1 MSHAQYAEHLSK
13 NAKMNDKHRKGSF
26 SSAGTKGS
34 SSSVGTN
41 DSFHSSPPPP
51 IHQSSGNALDTGYGS
66 PLDTSPLRLDDEPTL
81 PDLKGKQRETYLSAE
96 EAFANFKLRPDSP
109 APRFGYGTN
118 KPPHMRPIPFPP
130 ALGLTDRSGK
140 VVSLNDPRSHNNSFL
155 NRNFFVDESVMG
167 TPPISPFFPG
177 VGRHPGQPAQVQ
189 PAHGYWGRLDSHV
202 PATQPAQYEPAQ
214 GCQYL
219 QVPPTH
225 LQSRDAG
232 AIFPP
237 HPNLPEVDQQSQ
249 RQTRRQSTD
258 QVFRPMHAAMA
269 RLNLQSSLGS
279 PHPPTRHPPIQANP
293 MEKVM
298 LGFSPNYMGNIHI
311 DKNKS
316 ANIPEDENC
325 SLWLTGL
332 PPAITYTQLLS
343 AIRGI
348 GRVYQTH
355 INLPEPEKGHYT
367 AACKVVFFDRPSAQ
381 RFWDRYG
388 PGGFCVRGF
397 PEVGRVAWN
406 RVRSAAIEGPN
417 AKKLSR
423 VLLISG
429 PPQLVN
435 TYFLTQYFQSKLEFN
450 VDVIINH
457 QSDDEHR
464 ALVEYRFASFR
475 CQAESAKMA
484 ISREMWAHNVQVWFW
499 NDPCDVDGESQ
510 EGGAEQVFGASAGV
524 GPATYRHPA
533 HVAKSWRQQ

>member
-1 MSHAQYAEHLSK
+1 MEH
-13 NAKMNDKHRKGSF
+13 
-26 SSAGTKGS
+26 
-34 SSSVGTN
+34 
-41 DSFHSSPPPP
+41 
-51 IHQSSGNALDTGYGS
+51 GS
-66 PLDTSPLRLDDEPTL
+66 PLDTSPFRPDEEPTL

-109 APRFGYGTN
+109 APRFGYGMK
-118 KPPHMRPIPFPP
+118 KPPHMSPIPFPP

-140 VVSLNDPRSHNNSFL
+140 VVPLNDPRSHNNSFFDQT
-155 NRNFFVDESVMG
+155 FFVDESIMA
-167 TPPISPFFPG
+167 TPPISPCFPG

-189 PAHGYWGRLDSHV
+189 PARGYWGRLDSHV
-202 PATQPAQYEPAQ
+202 PATQPAQYEPAR

-237 HPNLPEVDQQSQ
+237 HPNLTEFEQQSRD

-269 RLNLQSSLGS
+269 RLHLQSSYPGNPL
-279 PHPPTRHPPIQANP
+279 PPARQIPLLQQQANP

-298 LGFSPNYMGNIHI
+298 LGFSPNYRGNIHI

-332 PPAITYTQLLS
+332 PPNVTYNQLLS
-343 AIRGI
+343 TIRNI

-367 AACKVVFFDRPSAQ
+367 SACKVVFFDRPSAQ

-388 PGGFCVRGF
+388 VGGFCVRGF
-397 PEVGRVAWN
+397 PDVGRVAWN

-417 AKKLSR
+417 ARKLSR

-435 TYFLTQYFQSKLEFN
+435 PYFLTQYFQSKLEFN
-450 VDVIINH
+450 IDVIINH

-484 ISREMWAHNVQVWFW
+484 ISRELWAHTVQVWFW

-510 EGGAEQVFGASAGV
+510 EAVAGQVFGASAGV